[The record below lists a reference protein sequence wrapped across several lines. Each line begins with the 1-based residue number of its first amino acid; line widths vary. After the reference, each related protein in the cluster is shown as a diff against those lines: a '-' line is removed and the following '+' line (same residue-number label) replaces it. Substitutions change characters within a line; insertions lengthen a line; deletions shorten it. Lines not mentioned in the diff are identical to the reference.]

1 MLGLFTQWS
10 GNTLISYYLGD
21 LLAMIGKSDSVF
33 KQQINVASSCWQLV
47 CGTCVAFLV
56 TRFKRRQMYLVCTVS
71 LLCVYIAW
79 TISMERAISGKE
91 SGRPNDAANVATI
104 FWIFAYSPC
113 YNIGYNALTYS
124 KLLSFTELIFPLCSE
139 IVNLLKKKKKQHIW
153 WSCGRTPSVLEASR
167 SFSSSVAWLI
177 SSPHLSIRSA

>member
-139 IVNLLKKKKKQHIW
+139 IVNLLKKKKQHIW

>member
-33 KQQINVASSCWQLV
+33 KQQINVASACWQLV

-56 TRFKRRQMYLVCTVS
+56 TKFKRRQMYLACTIS
-71 LLCVYIAW
+71 LLFVYISW
-79 TISMERAISGKE
+79 TISMERAIAGKE
-91 SGRPNDAANVATI
+91 SGHPNNAANAVTI

-124 KLLSFTELIFPLCSE
+124 EHIFPGISLF
-139 IVNLLKKKKKQHIW
+139 
-153 WSCGRTPSVLEASR
+153 SVY
-167 SFSSSVAWLI
+167 
-177 SSPHLSIRSA
+177 